1 MINKNI
7 AFVEPIVLFAGNFEP
22 YNCAFCKGQLL
33 PISQFPDLYAN
44 LGSVSAE
51 EDKTLFAVPDLRE
64 EEKRYGGVRFI
75 ISLSGFLDNL
85 NFLGIIM
92 PHSGDELPICWEFC
106 EGQLININNQAL
118 FALIGTL
125 YGGDGNT
132 TFALPDLRSVAANT
146 RFIISTKGPF
156 PSRA

>member
-1 MINKNI
+1 MIDKNI
-7 AFVEPIVLFAGNFEP
+7 ASVEPIVLFAGNFEP

-75 ISLSGFLDNL
+75 ISLSGFLDTPNL
-85 NFLGIIM
+85 LGIII
-92 PHSGDELPICWEFC
+92 PYSGDELPIGWEFC
-106 EGQLININNQAL
+106 EGQLLNINNQAL

>member
-1 MINKNI
+1 MINENF
-7 AFVEPIVLFAGNFEP
+7 ASVEPIVLFAGNFEP
-22 YNCAFCKGQLL
+22 YNWAFCKGQLL
-33 PISQFPDLYAN
+33 PISQFPDLYTN

-64 EEKRYGGVRFI
+64 EEKRYRGVRFI

-85 NFLGIIM
+85 NFLGIII
-92 PHSGDELPICWEFC
+92 PYSGDKLPIGWEFC
-106 EGQLININNQAL
+106 EGQIININNQAL

-132 TFALPDLRSVAANT
+132 TFALPDLKSVATNT

>member
-1 MINKNI
+1 MIDKNI
-7 AFVEPIVLFAGNFEP
+7 ASVEPIVLFAGNFEP
-22 YNCAFCKGQLL
+22 NNWAFCKGQLL

-44 LGSVSAE
+44 LGSISAE

-85 NFLGIIM
+85 NFLGIII
-92 PHSGDELPICWEFC
+92 PHSGDELPIGWEFC

-132 TFALPDLRSVAANT
+132 TFALPDLRSVAATT